1 MLAKAPARSNYLPM
15 EDVVQ
20 DELVDAVADE
30 TIHLRA
36 ELNAVKAELRMMS
49 DALQRIAVAAGL
61 ALPPL
66 MSDPLRLPQPSVPA
80 AVIADASSHAGSNT
94 LG

>member
-1 MLAKAPARSNYLPM
+1 M
-15 EDVVQ
+15 ENVVQ

-80 AVIADASSHAGSNT
+80 TVIADASSHAGSNT